1 MHLDRIRH
9 SGLHARITSA
19 EEAALLIEDGMTVG
33 MSGFTRA
40 GDCKSV
46 PAALARRA
54 EREPLSI
61 TLITGASLG
70 HDTDKMLAQANALA
84 RRMPFQVDTTLRR
97 KINQGEIAF
106 IDQHLSETA
115 EQLRAGHIGP
125 VDVAIIEAA
134 AITESGAI
142 VPTMSVGN
150 SASFALQAKRI
161 IIELNVGVP
170 AAIEGLH
177 DIYVPQD
184 RPAREPIGLMAVDQR
199 IGKPYIEVDPSR
211 IAAIVVT
218 EKPDSPSNALP
229 PDDETNAIAGHI
241 NDFLRA
247 EVNAGRLGNGLLPLQ
262 AGIGTIAN
270 AVLHGFESSE
280 FEQLSM
286 YSEVLQDSA
295 IELLDQGKLQFASAS
310 SITVSKPVYDKILA
324 NIEHYRERIVL
335 RPQEISNAPEI
346 VRRLGIIAINTALE
360 FDIYGNV
367 NSTHV
372 GGTHMMN
379 GIGGSGDFAR
389 NAHLAI
395 FVSKSMAKN
404 GDISSVVPMVSHR
417 GPYRARRRR
426 AGHRVR
432 PGRPARPGAARARP
446 RHHPPLRASVVPRGL
461 AGLLRPGL
469 NAVARR
475 RIYWKRRSLAPALQR
490 NRFHA
495 PVQGRGAQ
503 GRLKRRGPVHYRRE
517 AQCRAGFI
525 VAAEAASFWFL
536 GRGHMTA
543 PRAVQAAREAEPGR
557 GRCLDWGGAALAAP
571 PILGSRLR
579 RNLRAGT

>member
-1 MHLDRIRH
+1 MHSDRIRH
-9 SGLHARITSA
+9 PGLLARITSA
-19 EEAALLIEDGMTVG
+19 DQAALLIKDGMTVG

-46 PAALARRA
+46 PAALASRA
-54 EREPLSI
+54 EHEPLSI

-70 HDTDKMLAQANALA
+70 HDTDKMLAQANVLS

-97 KINQGEIAF
+97 KINQGDIAF
-106 IDQHLSETA
+106 IDQHLSETV

-125 VDVAIIEAA
+125 INVAIIEAA
-134 AITESGAI
+134 AITETGAI

-150 SASFALQAKRI
+150 SASFAQQADQI
-161 IIELNVGVP
+161 IIELNLGIP

-177 DIYVPQD
+177 DIYVPAD
-184 RPAREPIGLMAVDQR
+184 RPARQPIGLVTADQR
-199 IGKPYIEVDPSR
+199 IGQPFIQVDPDK
-211 IAAIVVT
+211 IAAIVIT
-218 EKPDSPSNALP
+218 HEPDSPSNALP

-241 NDFLRA
+241 NTFLRG
-247 EVNAGRLGNGLLPLQ
+247 EVDAGRLTSALLPLQ

-270 AVLHGFESSE
+270 AVLHGFESSD
-280 FEQLSM
+280 FEALTM

-295 IELLDQGKLQFASAS
+295 IELLDQGKLAFASAS

-324 NIEHYRERIVL
+324 NLEHYRERIVL

-395 FVSKSMAKN
+395 FVSKSMAKG
-404 GDISSVVPMVSHR
+404 GDISSVVPMVSHVDHTEHDVDVLVTEC
-417 GPYRARRRR
+417 GLAD
-426 AGHRVR
+426 
-432 PGRPARPGAARARP
+432 
-446 RHHPPLRASVVPRGL
+446 LRGL
-461 AGLLRPGL
+461 APRERARVIIQNCVHPSYRAALRDYFDRACQRGGQTPHLLEE
-469 NAVARR
+469 AFS
-475 RIYWKRRSLAPALQR
+475 WHQR
-490 NRFHA
+490 FN
-495 PVQGRGAQ
+495 
-503 GRLKRRGPVHYRRE
+503 E
-517 AQCRAGFI
+517 TD
-525 VAAEAASFWFL
+525 S
-536 GRGHMTA
+536 M
-543 PRAVQAAREAEPGR
+543 QAAQPATRK
-557 GRCLDWGGAALAAP
+557 AA
-571 PILGSRLR
+571 
-579 RNLRAGT
+579 